1 MYVFLQNRGYVET
14 FCFFMLIFPS
24 FFLHYEYTVLMVW
37 SGFNT
42 KTNSVKCSKKHRV
55 SDHNG
60 SLVQT
65 QLEVVPMSRNPVV
78 SRLQIFKTA
87 VCSLAGRR
95 GAELTS
101 KSDRRMICSLES
113 LSLITSNIQIIGFL
127 DKRCFHLYLHSPLRN
142 VTFMMWTWTSN
153 NGGDLRGS
161 LLQSG

>member
-1 MYVFLQNRGYVET
+1 
-14 FCFFMLIFPS
+14 
-24 FFLHYEYTVLMVW
+24 MVW

-101 KSDRRMICSLES
+101 KSDRRSLES

-127 DKRCFHLYLHSPLRN
+127 DKRCVHLYLHSPPRN
-142 VTFMMWTWTSN
+142 VTFMM
-153 NGGDLRGS
+153 
-161 LLQSG
+161 